1 MSNELVNETILNL
14 EKVVNAM
21 PNTANTESVV
31 TGLMR
36 MHRTLNQAFTGK
48 IVFRFIQRMADI
60 YRDNN
65 YDARNE
71 AACRICSLLWDVLEK
86 EVGINPHTER
96 IELPM
101 L

>member
-1 MSNELVNETILNL
+1 MSNELINETILNL

-21 PNTANTESVV
+21 PNTANTEAVV
-31 TGLMR
+31 TGLMW

-48 IVFRFIQRMADI
+48 IVFRFIQRMADN
-60 YRDNN
+60 YRNNN

-71 AACRICSLLWDVLEK
+71 AACRICSLLWDTLEK
-86 EVGINPHTER
+86 EVGVNPLTGR
-96 IELPM
+96 VDLPM